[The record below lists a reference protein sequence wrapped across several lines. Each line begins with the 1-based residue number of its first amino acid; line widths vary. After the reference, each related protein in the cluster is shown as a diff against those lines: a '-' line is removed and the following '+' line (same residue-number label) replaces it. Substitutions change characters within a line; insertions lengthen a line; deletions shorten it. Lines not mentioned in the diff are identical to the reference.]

1 MSEKLQKS
9 EDPEFETDE
18 GKDDNF
24 IKISGV
30 IERKIEQKN
39 PPDEIRAFRLICP
52 QCNEIIMKNQ
62 PKKKI
67 SGIFCPSCKAFL
79 KFDGTP
85 N

>member
-9 EDPEFETDE
+9 EDPEFGTDE
-18 GKDDNF
+18 GNDDNF

-62 PKKKI
+62 QKRKI
-67 SGIFCPSCKAFL
+67 SGIQCPNCKIFL
-79 KFDGTP
+79 KFDGIS